1 MEKLVERPLSL
12 GVAIPGVNANVAT
25 GPVPPLLP
33 QAPQLSQLVES
44 CTLSITVLAGVVGV
58 GVGDAAGVGVGEATG
73 VGVGAGFDVPLPF
86 EATTEFPALPPQ
98 PMINVVS
105 NAIETSE
112 SEVHLLCTA
121 KSPKIQSSAQ
131 SPVPT
136 FGSKFLFS
144 AEDFTGAMAISYYSE
159 LLSSP

>member
-33 QAPQLSQLVES
+33 QAPQVSQLVES
-44 CTLSITVLAGVVGV
+44 CTLSITVLAGVE
-58 GVGDAAGVGVGEATG
+58 GVGVGEAAG

-98 PMINVVS
+98 PMISVVS

-131 SPVPT
+131 SPVQSSFSVLRT
-136 FGSKFLFS
+136 LRGRWLFRI
-144 AEDFTGAMAISYYSE
+144 TVNY
-159 LLSSP
+159 

>member
-33 QAPQLSQLVES
+33 QAPQVSQLVES

-58 GVGDAAGVGVGEATG
+58 GVGEAAG

-86 EATTEFPALPPQ
+86 EARTGFPALPPQ
-98 PMINVVS
+98 PMISVVS
-105 NAIETSE
+105 NAIEISE